1 MFAYLSMVSTR
12 NERSLIE
19 YCATSPTPTWKIT
32 TFILF
37 QPNISPKHLIEIGPR
52 GMLEDKQIIRTLIG
66 DGARFI
72 STWHLRQMGINAVC
86 EALDHAYSGTDAVYA
101 HFDMDVIGGAG
112 PAPGDILG
120 ELVEPIAM
128 TDYEVIRIA
137 HEVGRRGLTGFS
149 FICIPPG
156 SAAVYRVIVSIIV
169 YMAAG
174 LAMRK
179 IGKGHG

>member
-1 MFAYLSMVSTR
+1 MSKGVRTR
-12 NERSLIE
+12 AKQKSWNPRLR
-19 YCATSPTPTWKIT
+19 TSFEILARANVTPTEELDRAW
-32 TFILF
+32 
-37 QPNISPKHLIEIGPR
+37 
-52 GMLEDKQIIRTLIG
+52 
-66 DGARFI
+66 DG
-72 STWHLRQMGINAVC
+72 TEG
-86 EALDHAYSGTDAVYA
+86 VYA

-174 LAMRK
+174 LALRK
-179 IGKGHG
+179 QGKGHG